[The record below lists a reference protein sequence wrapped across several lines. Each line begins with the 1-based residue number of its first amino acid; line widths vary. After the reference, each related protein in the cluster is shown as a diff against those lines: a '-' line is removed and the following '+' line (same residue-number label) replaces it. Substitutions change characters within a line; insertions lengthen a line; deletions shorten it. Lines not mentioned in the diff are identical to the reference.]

1 MEIIIKK
8 DYLVSSLQ
16 KIQYIL
22 EKTSALQYSHNIL
35 IKTADNMA
43 FIIAYD
49 IDCSAKATL
58 PITVKEAGTICVNGK
73 KLFEIIRSMD
83 DEKVVLQKKDGDN
96 LITIKGNKSFFH
108 LLSAKWEDFPVINFN
123 PPDDYFTIKA
133 KILKKLIERTVFSV
147 ARISDPRYNLEGIY
161 VEVNPENS
169 EKENEKVQE
178 NNILTFVSTDGHRVS
193 VAKTDKIEGKI
204 HLGESS
210 LFSKKSLMEIKNVFS
225 DEETLKISFTGN
237 DVYVTGETFIM
248 ILRML
253 KGNFPDY
260 HKMIPEN
267 FSHEIKLKRDN
278 FLQILKRMNV
288 LAHDKYKG
296 IIMSF
301 SENRLTININ
311 NPEMGNAQEDM
322 IISFTGEPFTVSFN
336 ITYLLDFIQVSTAEE
351 MDLYISGGMQPC
363 IFKERGNDNYINGV
377 MPMKS

>member
-1 MEIIIKK
+1 MEIIIKR
-8 DYLVSSLQ
+8 DYLVNSLQ

-22 EKTSALQYSHNIL
+22 EKTTALQYSHNVL
-35 IKTADNMA
+35 IKNTDSTAS
-43 FIIAYD
+43 IIAFD

-58 PITVKEAGTICVNGK
+58 PVTVKEAGTICVNGK
-73 KLFEIIRSMD
+73 KLFEIIRSLD
-83 DEKVVLQKKDGDN
+83 DEKVILQKKEGEN
-96 LITIKGNKSFFH
+96 LITIKGDKSFFH

-123 PPDDYFTIKA
+123 PPEDYFSIKA

-161 VEVNPENS
+161 VEVDSENS
-169 EKENEKVQE
+169 T
-178 NNILTFVSTDGHRVS
+178 LTFVSTDGHRVS
-193 VAKTDKIEGKI
+193 VAKTDKIEGTI
-204 HLGESS
+204 HLGESR
-210 LFSKKSLMEIKNVFS
+210 LFSKKSLLEIKNIFS
-225 DEETLKISFTGN
+225 DEETIKMSFTGN

-253 KGNFPDY
+253 KGKFPDY

-267 FSHEIKLKRDN
+267 FSHKIKLKRDK

-288 LAHDKYKG
+288 LAYDKYKG

-322 IISFTGEPFTVSFN
+322 NISFTGEPFTVSFN
-336 ITYLLDFIQVSTAEE
+336 ITYLLDFIQVSDAEE
-351 MDLYISGGMQPC
+351 LDVYISGGIQPC
-363 IFKERGNDNYINGV
+363 IFRESGNDNYINGV